1 MTHYA
6 VGAAL
11 EALGED
17 AGLIRSGGLQLGIV
31 TCTLTGGISYSRRF
45 YEEALQNPST
55 ASPII
60 FPETVFNSCAS
71 HLAAY
76 LGSSAVNYTL
86 VGDAGTF
93 LQGLAL
99 AAGWLDN
106 GLAEACV
113 VLGAEEPD
121 WTVADALRLFDRRAV
136 HASGAGALYL
146 KSRPS
151 SGAPVELAAVTDAFA
166 PTRTPDRHEAARKMR
181 AQLPVGAPEE
191 LLCACERGHPAWS
204 DWTGKVVA
212 PTEILGEAFA
222 ASRSLRGRQ
231 CEYHRRQRAV
241 HCGALCQ
248 SSFSQ
253 KSRRHIAMNTPA
265 DLKNQIKSF
274 LIEDLMLQITPQ
286 EIGDDQPL
294 FGPGSLGLD
303 SVDALQLVVA
313 LDKRY
318 GLKIADA
325 AVARKTMQTVTSIA
339 AAIEAHQAGRK

>member
-1 MTHYA
+1 MAVSRVFVHGQGAVSPAGWGVPALRASLKYERPLPLQSVTRPGWDKPLPVRAVPLPPVRPAFLAHPRLRRASPMTHYA

-204 DWTGKVVA
+204 DWTGKVLA

-222 ASRSLRGRQ
+222 ASAAWSCVAACDAIAHDR
-231 CEYHRRQRAV
+231 CA
-241 HCGALCQ
+241 GANVSITGASVQ
-248 SSFSQ
+248 S
-253 KSRRHIAMNTPA
+253 IAARFVNPHF
-265 DLKNQIKSF
+265 LKNQEGT
-274 LIEDLMLQITPQ
+274 LP
-286 EIGDDQPL
+286 
-294 FGPGSLGLD
+294 
-303 SVDALQLVVA
+303 
-313 LDKRY
+313 
-318 GLKIADA
+318 
-325 AVARKTMQTVTSIA
+325 
-339 AAIEAHQAGRK
+339 